1 MVLGIVQSF
10 ISGDH
15 NKILRMILDGERSQ
29 AEKPTLTRRIE
40 GATGYLSSQ
49 VASITKRL
57 LTLGLIRKVTDE
69 ERKRL
74 LNPKGRNIR
83 IDERIELLLVT
94 DKGKEVLDL
103 ASEYG
108 RNPSPE
114 LMSRIKEVLS
124 PDNRKG
130 SALSDE

>member
-29 AEKPTLTRRIE
+29 AEKPTLTRRME
-40 GATGYLSSQ
+40 EATGYTSSQ

-83 IDERIELLLVT
+83 IDERTELFLVT

-103 ASEYG
+103 AKEYG
-108 RNPSPE
+108 RKPSPE

-124 PDNRKG
+124 PDNMKS
-130 SALSDE
+130 SALSSE